1 MIEAV
6 ETHRDLADAERAL
19 ATDGARFMGGG
30 TLLMRAAN
38 YGRPDLTRIVRATDP
53 AMHEVR
59 AAHDRVTLGAGVTMA
74 AILGTQELAFLHPA
88 ARAVGGPAIR
98 QAATV
103 GGNVCAHQPWGDLA
117 VLLLALDARLAFAG
131 DREPTMTLDAFL
143 RDRHDG
149 PRART
154 AARVIRSVEFA
165 RPRDASALKFK
176 KVQRVNPKGTSVMTM
191 AAHLPR
197 GSGSGGEPRVAL
209 GNLCAITKRSP
220 GAERALAGGRTDRG
234 SVERACADLL
244 EGFDPPTDALA
255 TGWYRRE
262 VAPVHFRRMLEER

>member
-1 MIEAV
+1 MIESV
-6 ETHRDLADAERAL
+6 ETHADLAVAERAL
-19 ATDGARFMGGG
+19 AAEGARFMGGG

-38 YGRPDLTRIVRATDP
+38 YGRPELRRIVRATDP
-53 AMHEVR
+53 SLSEIR
-59 AAHDRVTLGAGVTMA
+59 AAHDRVTLGAGVTVA
-74 AILGTQELAFLHPA
+74 TILASRDLAFLHPA

-117 VLLLALDARLAFAG
+117 VMLLALDARLAFAG
-131 DREPTMTLDAFL
+131 EREATMTLDAFL

-154 AARVIRSVEFA
+154 AARVIRAVEFA
-165 RPRDASALKFK
+165 RPRDASALRFR

-197 GSGSGGEPRVAL
+197 GSEPRVAL
-209 GNLCAITKRSP
+209 GNLCAVTKRSP
-220 GAERALAGGRTDRG
+220 GAERALAGGRTDRS

-244 EGFDPPTDALA
+244 EGFDPPSDALA
-255 TGWYRRE
+255 TRWYRRE

>member
-1 MIEAV
+1 MIESV
-6 ETHRDLADAERAL
+6 ENHADVTAAERSL
-19 ATDGARFMGGG
+19 GPGARYMAGG
-30 TLLMRAAN
+30 TLMMRAAN
-38 YGRPDLTRIVRATDP
+38 HNHGGFTRLVLSGDPALTAIRAT
-53 AMHEVR
+53 
-59 AAHDRVTLGAGVTMA
+59 HDRIALGAGVTMA
-74 AILGTQELAFLHPA
+74 AILAHPDLAVLHPA

-103 GGNVCAHQPWGDLA
+103 GGNVCAPQPWGDLA

-149 PRART
+149 ANART
-154 AARVIRSVEFA
+154 AARVIHTIELP
-165 RPRDASALKFK
+165 RPRDPRGVRFR

-191 AAHLPR
+191 AAHLPP
-197 GSGSGGEPRVAL
+197 GGEPRVAC

-220 GAERALAGGRTDRG
+220 GAERALAGGRLDAG
-234 SVERACADLL
+234 SIERAAADLL

-262 VAPVHFRRMLEER
+262 VAPVHFRRMLEDRT